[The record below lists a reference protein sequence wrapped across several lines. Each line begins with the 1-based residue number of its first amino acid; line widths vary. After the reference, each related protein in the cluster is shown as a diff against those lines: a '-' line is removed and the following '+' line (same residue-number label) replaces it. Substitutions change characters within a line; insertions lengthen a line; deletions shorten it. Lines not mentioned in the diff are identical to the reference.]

1 MQYPDRTLRKRHKF
15 FTDFRL
21 YKKHGALVILFLPT
35 VVYFIIFKYIPISGL
50 AMAFKDYKIGLGI
63 WASPWCGLDNFA
75 FAFSTSTFTRAFT
88 NTVIISFL
96 KIITGFPAPII
107 LALMLNEVRHMKFKR
122 TIQTISYLP
131 HFLSWV
137 IVAGLF
143 TQILSPTTGVVNYVL
158 KTYFGMENSIYFL
171 GSNDWFRGTIIV
183 TDIWKGVGW
192 GSILY
197 IASIAGID
205 PSMYEAAVVDGAN
218 RFQRLRYITIPALM
232 PTITIMLILRVGNVM
247 VAGFDQIFNMYNPAV
262 YKTGDIIDTFV
273 YRYGI
278 GQMKYSL
285 STAVGLFQNLIGF
298 VMVVSANFAANKI
311 NGSGIW

>member
-1 MQYPDRTLRKRHKF
+1 MQLPDRTLRKRYKF
-15 FTDFRL
+15 FSDFRL
-21 YKKHGALVILFLPT
+21 YKKHAALAVLFLPT

-63 WASPWCGLDNFA
+63 WASPWVGFENFS
-75 FAFSTSTFTRAFT
+75 FAFSTATFTRAFM

-107 LALMLNEVRHMKFKR
+107 LALLLNEVRHMKFKR
-122 TIQTISYLP
+122 TVQTISYLP

-143 TQILSPTTGVVNYVL
+143 AQILSPTTGVVNYIL
-158 KTYFGMENSIYFL
+158 KTYFGVEKSIYFL
-171 GSNDWFRGTIIV
+171 GSNEWFRGTIIL

-205 PSMYEAAVVDGAN
+205 PTMYEAAVCDGAN
-218 RFQRLRYITIPALM
+218 RFQRLRYITLPSLM

-298 VMVVSANFAANKI
+298 VMVVGMNITANKI

>member
-1 MQYPDRTLRKRHKF
+1 MQLPDRTLRNRYKF
-15 FTDFRL
+15 FSDFRL
-21 YKKHGALVILFLPT
+21 YKKHAALAVLFLPT
-35 VVYFIIFKYIPISGL
+35 VVYFVIFKYIPITGL
-50 AMAFKDYKIGLGI
+50 AIAFKDFKIGLGI
-63 WASPWCGLDNFA
+63 WASPWVGLDNFK
-75 FAFSTSTFTRAFT
+75 FAFSTITFTRAFT
-88 NTVIISFL
+88 NTIIISFL
-96 KIITGFPAPII
+96 KIVTGFPAPII

-122 TIQTISYLP
+122 TVQTISYLP

-143 TQILSPTTGVVNYVL
+143 SQLLSPTTGVVNYIL
-158 KTYFGMENSIYFL
+158 KTYFGVDKAIYFL
-171 GSNDWFRGTIIV
+171 GSNEWFRGTLIV
-183 TDIWKGVGW
+183 TDIWKDVGW

-197 IASIAGID
+197 IASIASID
-205 PSMYEAAVVDGAN
+205 PTMYEAAVVDGAN
-218 RFQRLRYITIPALM
+218 RFQRLRYITLPSLM

-247 VAGFDQIFNMYNPAV
+247 IAGFDQIFNMYNPAV

-285 STAVGLFQNLIGF
+285 SSAVGLFQNLIGF
-298 VMVVSANFAANKI
+298 VLVVLANFSANKI